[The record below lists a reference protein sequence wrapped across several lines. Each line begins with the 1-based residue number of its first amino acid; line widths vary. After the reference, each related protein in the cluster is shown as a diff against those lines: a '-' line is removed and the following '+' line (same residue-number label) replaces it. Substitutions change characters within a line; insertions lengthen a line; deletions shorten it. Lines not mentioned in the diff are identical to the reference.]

1 MKGSIPCVI
10 RWGRREILELDV
22 CGTKVCEEEKSTVLC
37 GRDEAAVCGIR
48 AVCTP
53 WKAVCGFWG
62 RGPAELIPCSPP
74 RTVSLFFLFARK
86 AVVLVRILL
95 FCEKVNVL

>member
-37 GRDEAAVCGIR
+37 GRDEAAVCVFP
-48 AVCTP
+48 AYAWC
-53 WKAVCGFWG
+53 AC
-62 RGPAELIPCSPP
+62 RGKPYVA
-74 RTVSLFFLFARK
+74 FGD
-86 AVVLVRILL
+86 VVPQ
-95 FCEKVNVL
+95 N